1 MSKIFVTGGAGFIGS
16 NFVKSLLNDNHNVIN
31 YDLLTYAASK
41 DTLKEFSNTRN
52 FKFIKGD
59 ISDKRKI
66 NKIFK
71 IYKPDIVV
79 NFAAETHVDRSID
92 SPEDFIKTNI
102 LGVFKLLDISYKY
115 WKSINNIKKKKKFR
129 FLQISTDEVYGSIK
143 KGSASENTLLS
154 PNSPYSAS
162 KSSADH
168 IVYSYFKTYNFPSII
183 TRSSNNYGP
192 YQFPEKLIPLIIIK
206 AIKGERLPIYG
217 DGKQIRNWLYVND
230 NVQAIKKILSNGKL
244 GNIYNVGGNVELTN
258 LKLVQNI
265 CRILDK
271 INPRKNNK
279 KYEELIKFVADRPGH
294 DKRYSLNSK
303 KVNKLSWK
311 ANTNINIGLELTI
324 KWYLSN
330 KNWWLKIKK
339 TKYKGQRLG
348 KI

>member
-59 ISDKRKI
+59 ISDQRKI

-79 NFAAETHVDRSID
+79 KFAAETHVDRSID

-271 INPRKNNK
+271 INPRKNYK

>member
-59 ISDKRKI
+59 ISDQRKI

-271 INPRKNNK
+271 INPRKNYK

>member
-59 ISDKRKI
+59 ISDQRKI

-115 WKSINNIKKKKKFR
+115 LKSINNIKKKKKFR

-271 INPRKNNK
+271 INPRKNYK

>member
-59 ISDKRKI
+59 ISDQRKI

-79 NFAAETHVDRSID
+79 NFAAENHVDRSID

-192 YQFPEKLIPLIIIK
+192 YQFPEILIPLIIIK

-271 INPRKNNK
+271 INPRKNYK

>member
-258 LKLVQNI
+258 LKLVKNI

>member
-1 MSKIFVTGGAGFIGS
+1 MSKFFITGGAGFIGS
-16 NFVKSLLNDNHNVIN
+16 NFVKSLLNDNHVVIN

-41 DTLKEFSNTRN
+41 DTLKKFSKIKN

-66 NKIFK
+66 NQIFK
-71 IYKPDIVV
+71 IYKPDAVI

-102 LGVFKLLDISYKY
+102 LGVFQLLDISYKY
-115 WKSINNIKKKKKFR
+115 WKSIKNIKKKKKFR

-168 IVYSYFKTYNFPSII
+168 IVSSYFYTYNFPTII

-206 AIKGERLPIYG
+206 AIKEDRLPIYG
-217 DGKQIRNWLYVND
+217 DGKQIRNWLYVSD
-230 NVQAIKKILSNGKL
+230 NVQAIKIILSKGKL
-244 GNIYNVGGNVELTN
+244 GNIYNVGGKAELTN
-258 LKLVQNI
+258 IKLVQNI

-271 INPRKNNK
+271 VKPRKNGK
-279 KYEELIKFVADRPGH
+279 KYEKLIKFVADRPGH

-303 KVNKLSWK
+303 KVSNLSWK
-311 ANTNINIGLELTI
+311 AKTNINIGLELTV